1 MFGSKTKLDMFPVYT
16 TIALNMNLSSKDDI
30 ISLIISQ
37 IIIIF
42 ENRNVSYYSQANNI
56 LLSLINGVKIHFL
69 TDTKEGILITGKLFL
84 KEENFQKIYLHH
96 INDNFA
102 ILKDSGKQRI
112 TLYKSLGKI
121 VFLVMIIFLFFN

>member
-1 MFGSKTKLDMFPVYT
+1 MFGSKTKLDMFPVYA
-16 TIALNMNLSSKDDI
+16 TIAVNMNLSSKDDI

-42 ENRNVSYYSQANNI
+42 ENRNASYYSQANNI

-69 TDTKEGILITGKLFL
+69 TETKEAILITGKLFL

-96 INDNFA
+96 INDNFT

-121 VFLVMIIFLFFN
+121 VFLVMI